1 MNIKFHRV
9 VLATDDSPENLEFWP
24 FVASAWNTW
33 FPEVSVELA
42 YITEKDFNDP
52 KVKHMSRFGNLHL
65 FRPNDVT
72 TQIPTESLLSA
83 CQLLLTTLIGDGSV
97 CLLSNINYFPMSR
110 QGYKNA
116 TDDVENSRVLILD
129 NNELVVNS
137 DYLRRVLNPE
147 KKTAGEILSSWK
159 DQMNPYNPDMFF
171 RSFINRGAKLNS
183 IPSNMTTIDAS
194 KDQGLELSKLWQ
206 YEYGRCVV
214 PKVPFS
220 FIQNNLKLLIDFVGH
235 NEVKFE
241 GVEKHPKP
249 HWIGVQP
256 PEKQEV

>member
-9 VLATDDSPENLEFWP
+9 VLATDDNPENLEFWP

-65 FRPNDVT
+65 FRPNKAT
-72 TQIPTESLLSA
+72 NSLSPESLLPA
-83 CQLLLTTLIGDGSV
+83 CQLLLTTLIGDGSICV
-97 CLLSNINYFPMSR
+97 LSNINYFPMSR

-116 TDDVENSRVLILD
+116 TDNVDDRRVLILD

-137 DYLRRVLNPE
+137 HYLKQVLNPE
-147 KKTAGEILSSWK
+147 QKTAGEILSSWNEYL
-159 DQMNPYNPDMFF
+159 NPYVPEQFF
-171 RSFINRGAKLNS
+171 YNFRESGAKVNS
-183 IPSNMTTIDAS
+183 IPSNIQTIDAS
-194 KDQGLELSKLWQ
+194 KNQALEISKLWQ
-206 YEYGRCVV
+206 YEYGRCTV
-214 PKVPFS
+214 PKIPFS

-256 PEKQEV
+256 PEKQEA

>member
-9 VLATDDSPENLEFWP
+9 ILATNDTPENLEFWP

-42 YITEKDFNDP
+42 YMTEKDFDDP

-65 FRPNDVT
+65 FRPNKST
-72 TQIPTESLLSA
+72 NSLSPESLLPA
-83 CQLLLTTLIGDGSV
+83 CQMLLTTLIGDGSI
-97 CLLSNINYFPMSR
+97 CLLSNINSFPMSR
-110 QGYKNA
+110 QGYKKA
-116 TDDVENSRVLILD
+116 TDHVDDRRVLILD

-137 DYLRRVLNPE
+137 NYLKQVLNPE
-147 KKTAGEILSSWK
+147 QKTAGEILSSWN
-159 DQMNPYNPDMFF
+159 DHLNPYVPEQFF
-171 RSFINRGAKLNS
+171 YNFRGNGAKVNS
-183 IPSNMTTIDAS
+183 IPSDIQTIDAS
-194 KDQGLELSKLWQ
+194 KNQSLEVSKLWQ

-214 PKVPFS
+214 PKIPFS

-256 PEKQEV
+256 PEKQEA